1 MMKFLNLLEW
11 TTLRQ
16 TDKTDDSQLTIK
28 TTNLEHKK
36 TRVDI
41 HIESIEM
48 SLCLSQQWSVVV
60 SLLLKGHSVAI

>member
-11 TTLRQ
+11 ITLSK

-48 SLCLSQQWSVVV
+48 SLCL
-60 SLLLKGHSVAI
+60 LLKGHSVAI

>member
-11 TTLRQ
+11 TTLSQ

-36 TRVDI
+36 TRVYI
-41 HIESIEM
+41 HIESI
-48 SLCLSQQWSVVV
+48 
-60 SLLLKGHSVAI
+60 